1 MPEIRVAESGVGDTT
16 DAENSPARC
25 QLVGEPQPAL
35 DLGPG
40 GAAVRVGRA
49 RMRRHDVPQEH
60 LLLEVELLERAMDDR
75 RRRLRGADAGEL
87 ALGRERDPRDP
98 RPAVPRS
105 LADEKDGRF
114 RARLEIRPKPGT
126 EQPCS
131 RPFAVLVEGL
141 ADPRPGELLDE
152 RVVGY
157 DAVSVR
163 GARTTGLRGRLDA
176 PPTRR
181 T

>member
-1 MPEIRVAESGVGDTT
+1 
-16 DAENSPARC
+16 
-25 QLVGEPQPAL
+25 
-35 DLGPG
+35 
-40 GAAVRVGRA
+40 
-49 RMRRHDVPQEH
+49 MRRHDVPEEH
-60 LLLEVELLERAMDDR
+60 SLLEVELSERAMDDGR
-75 RRRLRGADAGEL
+75 RGLGGADAREL

-98 RPAVPRS
+98 RPAVPGS

-114 RARLEIRPKPGT
+114 GACLEIRPKPGA
-126 EQPCS
+126 EQPCP

-141 ADPRPGELLDE
+141 ADPRPRERLDE
-152 RVVGY
+152 CVVGY

-163 GARTTGLRGRLDA
+163 GARATGLRGRLDA

>member
-1 MPEIRVAESGVGDTT
+1 MG
-16 DAENSPARC
+16 
-25 QLVGEPQPAL
+25 
-35 DLGPG
+35 
-40 GAAVRVGRA
+40 
-49 RMRRHDVPQEH
+49 RHDVPQEH
-60 LLLEVELLERAMDDR
+60 TLLEIELGERAMDDGR
-75 RRRLRGADAGEL
+75 RGLGGADAGEL

-98 RPAVPRS
+98 RPPIPGS

-114 RARLEIRPKPGT
+114 GACFEIRPKPGA
-126 EQPCS
+126 EQPCP

-141 ADPRPGELLDE
+141 ADPCPREPLDE
-152 RVVGY
+152 CVVGY